1 MQADF
6 ASKVPFYP
14 LVEFHTDDDGLTV
27 GRALF
32 EQVRALAPSPLTGA
46 LAPLPLTGALA
57 PLPQIGAL
65 ALSALPFPVGPLALR
80 FRLMPV
86 CYCRRLWALLGIKY
100 QMCRSQSCKT
110 TKAPSLTRK

>member
-32 EQVRALAPSPLTGA
+32 EQVRALAPSPL
-46 LAPLPLTGALA
+46 PH
-57 PLPQIGAL
+57 
-65 ALSALPFPVGPLALR
+65 
-80 FRLMPV
+80 RL
-86 CYCRRLWALLGIKY
+86 
-100 QMCRSQSCKT
+100 
-110 TKAPSLTRK
+110 